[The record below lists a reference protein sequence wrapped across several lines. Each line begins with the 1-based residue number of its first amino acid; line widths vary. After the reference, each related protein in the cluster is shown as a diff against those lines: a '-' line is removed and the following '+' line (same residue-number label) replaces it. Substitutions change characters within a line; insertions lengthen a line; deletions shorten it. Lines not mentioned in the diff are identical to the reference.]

1 MVLFILRKFIE
12 NFCRIFEFL
21 CYYYSVGFNRLA
33 NSHDVNKA
41 QPEYRSERNLA
52 VAILKQAWQ
61 EAIVDLYIV
70 KESSRKDYVQLKEKA
85 IDWIASDDDGF
96 PFWCELADID
106 HIAIRQRLGYKIK
119 CQKKAAF
126 LRTLSA

>member
-1 MVLFILRKFIE
+1 M
-12 NFCRIFEFL
+12 
-21 CYYYSVGFNRLA
+21 GFNRLA
-33 NSHDVNKA
+33 NSHDVKKA

-85 IDWIASDDDGF
+85 IDWIASDADGI

-106 HIAIRQRLGYKIK
+106 HVAIRQRLGYKIK

>member
-1 MVLFILRKFIE
+1 M
-12 NFCRIFEFL
+12 
-21 CYYYSVGFNRLA
+21 GFNRLA
-33 NSHDVNKA
+33 NSHDVKKA

-85 IDWIASDDDGF
+85 IDWICSDDDGF
-96 PFWCELADID
+96 PFWCELADLD
-106 HIAIRQRLGYKIK
+106 YVAIRQRLNFKLK